1 MDEWYY
7 NIDCGMQIKYM
18 SHAENNI
25 HGRDRQEMEDVV
37 STNSQNTIKFI
48 KAKYIRAKLQI
59 TISGFGD
66 IIY

>member
-1 MDEWYY
+1 
-7 NIDCGMQIKYM
+7 M